1 MQRSQIKRISMK
13 KLLIATLSTGLLISV
28 NAHAEAPAAA
38 PAKAAMCIGC
48 HGDHG
53 NSVVP
58 NFPKLA
64 GQHAS
69 YLEKQLKDFRDGF
82 RKNATMVT
90 FAKGLSDAEIKE
102 LATYYSAQT
111 AK

>member
-1 MQRSQIKRISMK
+1 MK
-13 KLLIATLSTGLLISV
+13 KLLIATLSTGLLITA
-28 NAHAEAPAAA
+28 NAHAAAPAA

-82 RKNATMVT
+82 RKDATMVT
-90 FAKGLSDAEIKE
+90 FAKGLSDSEIKE
-102 LATYYSAQT
+102 LADYYASQT

>member
-1 MQRSQIKRISMK
+1 MK
-13 KLLIATLSTGLLISV
+13 KLMIASVAATLLFSASAYAL
-28 NAHAEAPAAA
+28 EA
-38 PAKAAMCIGC
+38 PAKASTCIGC
-48 HGDHG
+48 HGADG

-69 YLEKQLKDFRDGF
+69 YTASQLKDFRDGV
-82 RKNATMVT
+82 RKNATMAP
-90 FAKGLSDAEIKE
+90 FAKGLTDQEITD
-102 LATYYSAQT
+102 LANFYAAQQ

>member
-1 MQRSQIKRISMK
+1 MMK
-13 KLLIATLSTGLLISV
+13 KLLVAALTTGALMSAS
-28 NAHAEAPAAA
+28 AHAIEE
-38 PAKAAMCIGC
+38 PAKAKTCVGC
-48 HGDHG
+48 HGADG
-53 NSVVP
+53 NSMVP

-82 RKNATMVT
+82 RKDATMAP
-90 FAKGLSDAEIKE
+90 FAKGLSDQEIKD
-102 LATYYSAQT
+102 LAAFYAAQT

>member
-1 MQRSQIKRISMK
+1 MK
-13 KLLIATLSTGLLISV
+13 KLLMTAIAAGFLLSTSASAL
-28 NAHAEAPAAA
+28 EA
-38 PAKAAMCIGC
+38 PAKAVTCIGC
-48 HGDHG
+48 HGADG

-58 NFPKLA
+58 NFPNIA

-82 RKNATMVT
+82 RKDASMAA
-90 FAKGLSDAEIKE
+90 FAKGLTDEEIKA
-102 LATYYSAQT
+102 LAAFYAAQP

>member
-1 MQRSQIKRISMK
+1 MK
-13 KLLIATLSTGLLISV
+13 KMMIAALSTGLVFS
-28 NAHAEAPAAA
+28 ASFTAQAA
-38 PAKAAMCIGC
+38 PAKAASCVGC
-48 HGDHG
+48 HGADG

-64 GQHAS
+64 GQHAA

-82 RKNATMVT
+82 RKDATMQP

-102 LATYYSAQT
+102 LAEFYASQAP
-111 AK
+111 K

>member
-1 MQRSQIKRISMK
+1 MK
-13 KLLIATLSTGLLISV
+13 KLLITAITAGVLFSASV
-28 NAHAEAPAAA
+28 NAMEAPA
-38 PAKAAMCIGC
+38 KSVTCVGC
-48 HGDHG
+48 HGADG
-53 NSVVP
+53 NSMVP

-82 RKNATMVT
+82 RKDATMAA
-90 FAKGLSDAEIKE
+90 FAKGLTDDEIKA
-102 LATYYSAQT
+102 LAAFYAAQT

>member
-1 MQRSQIKRISMK
+1 MK
-13 KLLIATLSTGLLISV
+13 KLLIATFSSALLISA
-28 NAHAEAPAAA
+28 NAQAEAPAT

-82 RKNATMVT
+82 RKDATMVT

>member
-1 MQRSQIKRISMK
+1 MK
-13 KLLIATLSTGLLISV
+13 KLLVAALTTGVLMSASV
-28 NAHAEAPAAA
+28 HAIEE
-38 PAKAAMCIGC
+38 PAKAKTCVGC
-48 HGDHG
+48 HGADG
-53 NSVVP
+53 NSMVP

-82 RKNATMVT
+82 RKDATMAP
-90 FAKGLSDAEIKE
+90 FAKGLSDQEIKD
-102 LATYYSAQT
+102 LAAFYAAQT

>member
-1 MQRSQIKRISMK
+1 MK
-13 KLLIATLSTGLLISV
+13 KFIIATLSAGVMFS
-28 NAHAEAPAAA
+28 ASFGAQAA
-38 PAKAAMCIGC
+38 PAKAATCVGC
-48 HGDHG
+48 HGADG

-82 RKNATMVT
+82 RKDATMAA
-90 FAKGLSDAEIKE
+90 FAKGLTDAEIKE
-102 LATYYSAQT
+102 LSAFYAAQ
-111 AK
+111 APK